1 MELMALGLVLILVFM
16 TGLLFAPL
24 GMGGGMLFVPILHYV
39 AGWEINGGLLL
50 VSLALTTVVS
60 YGSGLAHRKE
70 GHWSSAARNSAM
82 WGAIPGVLIGVLIV
96 VFLGDNMDLAFKVV
110 SALRILWAI
119 QKTWK
124 KMKVDAAT
132 TSQED
137 DVEEIEAIPLSIG
150 SGIGGILTAVL
161 GIGAGAIYIPLLR
174 QYTTLKTRTSSGT
187 SLGIMMAVVPIAV
200 IAHGFALSSDQVSF
214 LMDENIM
221 IFGPS
226 AIITTFIGAQIGA
239 KVGLKYLPTK
249 AVMGV
254 FFALLIFI
262 LIRYIADLASKFNLI

>member
-39 AGWEINGGLLL
+39 AGWEIDGGLLL
-50 VSLALTTVVS
+50 VSLSLTTVVS

-70 GHWSSAARNSAM
+70 GHWSSDARNSAM
-82 WGAIPGVLIGVLIV
+82 RGAIPGVLIGVLIV
-96 VFLGDNMDLAFKVV
+96 MVLGDKMDLAFKVV
-110 SALRILWAI
+110 SALMISWAL

-132 TSQED
+132 NS
-137 DVEEIEAIPLSIG
+137 EEIEEEEIETVPLSIG
-150 SGIGGILTAVL
+150 SGIGGILTAAL

-174 QYTTLKTRTSSGT
+174 QYTTLKTRTAIGT
-187 SLGIMMAVVPIAV
+187 SLGIMMVVVPIAV
-200 IAHGFALSSDQVSF
+200 IAHSFALSSDQVSF
-214 LMDENIM
+214 LLDENIM

-226 AIITTFIGAQIGA
+226 AMIATFVGAQIGA

-254 FFALLIFI
+254 FFSLLILI
-262 LIRYIADLASKFNLI
+262 LVRYILDLASKFNLI